1 MDSVFKIFPG
11 VKKIMNLNEMTM
23 FDMSMVVA
31 VGVFTGQVMY
41 NGYIVFL
48 GGLIRLYGWV
58 ISR

>member
-1 MDSVFKIFPG
+1 
-11 VKKIMNLNEMTM
+11 MNLNEMTM